1 MYTYYYIYTVYVYIV
16 LIVYLLIYYIDVY
29 SVYKYSTSSSY
40 MHIYARIYS
49 VMTLIS
55 FVLSLCW
62 QVCTP
67 KPVATATYTTQQI
80 DLLNQ
85 LVTFQC
91 PTGTYNQVASLFMTD
106 SDSAMQ
112 LLFHYV
118 SPNGNDYITFSSGA
132 MVVFFLP
139 YFVMAAITSGTIVPV
154 CTSCML
160 IFVCVDCVYVIY
172 IYYYRTV

>member
-1 MYTYYYIYTVYVYIV
+1 
-16 LIVYLLIYYIDVY
+16 
-29 SVYKYSTSSSY
+29 
-40 MHIYARIYS
+40 
-49 VMTLIS
+49 MTLIS

-91 PTGTYNQVASLFMTD
+91 PSGTYNQVASLFMTD

-132 MVVFFLP
+132 MVVFFVP

-154 CTSCML
+154 GLPCVHTV
-160 IFVCVDCVYVIY
+160 VCFGSVMM
-172 IYYYRTV
+172 

>member
-1 MYTYYYIYTVYVYIV
+1 
-16 LIVYLLIYYIDVY
+16 
-29 SVYKYSTSSSY
+29 
-40 MHIYARIYS
+40 
-49 VMTLIS
+49 MTLIS

-132 MVVFFLP
+132 MVVFFVP

-154 CTSCML
+154 GLSCISCLL
-160 IFVCVDCVYVIY
+160 IVVCFDSVMM
-172 IYYYRTV
+172 